1 MDGAIVE
8 VAEGV
13 PRFLGNAGGNGE
25 LAVAVGGF
33 GEAFEMNTADGLQVF
48 EDRSFVI
55 KVTERGDLLEG
66 NDTHGAVPYRSM
78 PEGWAAARRFALESF
93 DWMAAVLSASAR

>member
-1 MDGAIVE
+1 LDFVSVERFVGAEAVPLDGAIVE

-13 PRFLGNAGGNGE
+13 PRFLGDAGGNGE
-25 LAVAVGGF
+25 LAVVGGGS

-55 KVTERGDLLEG
+55 KVTERGDLLKG
-66 NDTHGAVPYRSM
+66 DDTHGAVSYRST
-78 PEGWAAARRFALESF
+78 PEG
-93 DWMAAVLSASAR
+93 